1 MTVNNTGK
9 TAFVTGGAGGIGTAI
24 SQLLAMSGY
33 NVAIGY
39 NKSKE
44 AAISLRDRLISA
56 GANADAFFCDVT
68 DIANVE
74 SAIDECNRKFGQ
86 IDVLVNN
93 AGISEQKL
101 FTDISPSEWR
111 RMMDVNIDGV
121 FNMTKTILPSMIRR
135 KYGRIINVSSI
146 WGMVGASC
154 EVHYSTAKAAVIGFT
169 KALAKE
175 VAPCGITV
183 NCVAPGVIETSMN
196 GFLCDDEISC
206 LKEEIPASR
215 FGTPKEVAHCI
226 LNLADENSGY
236 LTGQVISPN
245 GGLVV

>member
-1 MTVNNTGK
+1 MAVKNTSR

-24 SQLLAMSGY
+24 SQMLALEGY

-39 NKSKE
+39 NNSKE
-44 AAISLRDRLISA
+44 AANSLKHRLLGA
-56 GANADAFFCDVT
+56 GANVETFFCDVT
-68 DIANVE
+68 DIASVE
-74 SAIDECNRKFGQ
+74 SAISDCVRIFGE
-86 IDVLVNN
+86 IDVAINN
-93 AGISEQKL
+93 AGISQQKL
-101 FTDISPSEWR
+101 FTDISADEWQQ
-111 RMMDVNIDGV
+111 MMNVNINGI
-121 FNMTKTILPSMIRR
+121 FNMSKAILPSMIRS

-196 GFLCDDEISC
+196 NFLCDEEISC
-206 LKEEIPASR
+206 LKGEIPAGR
-215 FGTPKEVAHCI
+215 FGTPEEVAHCI
-226 LNLADENSGY
+226 LNLADEKSGY

>member
-24 SQLLAMSGY
+24 SSMLALSGY

-39 NKSKE
+39 NNSKE
-44 AAISLRDRLISA
+44 AANSLKHCLLDA
-56 GANADAFFCDVT
+56 GANVDAFFCDVT
-68 DIANVE
+68 DIASIE
-74 SAIDECNRKFGQ
+74 SAISDCVHEFGE
-86 IDVLVNN
+86 INVLINN
-93 AGISEQKL
+93 AAISQQKL
-101 FTDISPSEWR
+101 FTDITADEWR
-111 RMMDVNIDGV
+111 QMMNVNIDGV
-121 FNMTKTILPSMIRR
+121 FNMTRAVLPPMIRK

-154 EVHYSTAKAAVIGFT
+154 EVHYSTAKAAIIGFT

-196 GFLCDDEISC
+196 NFLCDEEISC
-206 LKEEIPASR
+206 LKEEIPAGR
-215 FGTPKEVAHCI
+215 FGTPEEVAHCI
-226 LNLADENSGY
+226 LNLADEKSGY
-236 LTGQVISPN
+236 LTGQIISPN

>member
-1 MTVNNTGK
+1 MAVDNNNR

-24 SQLLAMSGY
+24 SQMLALSGY

-39 NKSKE
+39 NNSKE
-44 AAISLRDRLISA
+44 AANSLKHYLLGT
-56 GANADAFFCDVT
+56 GANADTFFCDVT
-68 DIANVE
+68 NIASIE
-74 SAIDECNRKFGQ
+74 SAISESVRKFGE
-86 IDVLVNN
+86 IDVLINN
-93 AGISEQKL
+93 AGISQQKL
-101 FTDISPSEWR
+101 FTDITAEEWR
-111 RMMDVNIDGV
+111 RMMNVNIDGI

-135 KYGRIINVSSI
+135 KHGRIINVSSI

-154 EVHYSTAKAAVIGFT
+154 EVHYSTAKAAAIGFT

-196 GFLCDDEISC
+196 NFLCDEEISC
-206 LKEEIPASR
+206 LKEEVPAGR
-215 FGTPKEVAHCI
+215 FGTPEEVAHCI
-226 LNLADENSGY
+226 LNLADEKSGY

>member
-1 MTVNNTGK
+1 MTVSNTGK
-9 TAFVTGGAGGIGTAI
+9 TAFVTGGAGGIGSAI
-24 SQLLAMSGY
+24 SQQLALGGY

-39 NKSKE
+39 NNSKD
-44 AAISLRDRLISA
+44 AANSLKNQLEGSGCKVA
-56 GANADAFFCDVT
+56 AFHCDVT
-68 DIANVE
+68 NTASVD
-74 SAIDECNRKFGQ
+74 SAILECINHFGQ

-93 AGISEQKL
+93 AGISQQKL
-101 FTDISPSEWR
+101 FTDITTREWR
-111 RMMDVNIDGV
+111 DMMSITIDGV
-121 FNMTKTILPSMIRR
+121 FNMTKCILPSMIRR

-183 NCVAPGVIETSMN
+183 NCVAPGVIETKMN
-196 GFLCDDEISC
+196 SFLCDDDITC
-206 LKEEIPASR
+206 LKEEIPAGR
-215 FGTPKEVAHCI
+215 FGTPEEVALCVI
-226 LNLADENSGY
+226 NLADEKSGY

-245 GGLVV
+245 GGLIV

>member
-1 MTVNNTGK
+1 MAVDNNNR

-24 SQLLAMSGY
+24 SQMLALSGY

-39 NKSKE
+39 NNSKE
-44 AAISLRDRLISA
+44 AANSLKHYLLGD
-56 GANADAFFCDVT
+56 GANVDTFFCDVT
-68 DIANVE
+68 NIASIE
-74 SAIDECNRKFGQ
+74 SAISESVRKFGE
-86 IDVLVNN
+86 IDVLINN
-93 AGISEQKL
+93 AGISQQKL
-101 FTDISPSEWR
+101 FTDITAEEWR
-111 RMMDVNIDGV
+111 RMMNVNIDGI

-135 KYGRIINVSSI
+135 KHGRIINVSSI

-154 EVHYSTAKAAVIGFT
+154 EVHYSTAKAAAIGFT

-196 GFLCDDEISC
+196 NFLCDEEISC
-206 LKEEIPASR
+206 LKEEVPAGR
-215 FGTPKEVAHCI
+215 FGTPEEVAHCI
-226 LNLADENSGY
+226 LNLADEKSGY

>member
-1 MTVNNTGK
+1 MAVDNNNR

-24 SQLLAMSGY
+24 SQMLALSGY

-39 NKSKE
+39 NNSKE
-44 AAISLRDRLISA
+44 AANSLKRCLINA
-56 GANADAFFCDVT
+56 GANVDTFFCDVT
-68 DIANVE
+68 DIASIE
-74 SAIDECNRKFGQ
+74 SAISESVRKFGE
-86 IDVLVNN
+86 IDVLINN
-93 AGISEQKL
+93 AGISQQKL
-101 FTDISPSEWR
+101 FTDITAEEWR
-111 RMMDVNIDGV
+111 RMMNVNIDGI

-135 KYGRIINVSSI
+135 KHGRIINVSSI

-154 EVHYSTAKAAVIGFT
+154 EVHYSTAKAAAIGFT

-196 GFLCDDEISC
+196 NFLCDEEISC
-206 LKEEIPASR
+206 LKEEVPAGR
-215 FGTPKEVAHCI
+215 FGTPEEVAHCI
-226 LNLADENSGY
+226 LNLADEKSGY

>member
-1 MTVNNTGK
+1 MAVDNNNR

-24 SQLLAMSGY
+24 SQMLALSGY

-39 NKSKE
+39 NNSKE
-44 AAISLRDRLISA
+44 AANSLKHYLLGT
-56 GANADAFFCDVT
+56 GANVDTFFCDVT
-68 DIANVE
+68 DIASIE
-74 SAIDECNRKFGQ
+74 SAISESVRKFGE
-86 IDVLVNN
+86 IDVLINN
-93 AGISEQKL
+93 AGISQQKL
-101 FTDISPSEWR
+101 FTDITAEEWR
-111 RMMDVNIDGV
+111 RMMNVNIDGI

-135 KYGRIINVSSI
+135 KHGRIINVSSI

-154 EVHYSTAKAAVIGFT
+154 EVHYSTAKAAAIGFT

-196 GFLCDDEISC
+196 NFLCDEEISC
-206 LKEEIPASR
+206 LKEEVPAGR
-215 FGTPKEVAHCI
+215 FGTPEEVAHCI
-226 LNLADENSGY
+226 LNLADEKSGY